1 MDIHVDFGSHTEG
14 VMAMETGQGNGA
26 SVAMNV
32 LEAPTSV
39 GQSHSPN
46 ASEPPS
52 SLSASTNGLD
62 VRPSMLSFDRTVT
75 TLPPDVIA
83 PQSSGHLPHPFLDL
97 ASANSMPS
105 RRTQWMPDFTFGP
118 ASEPI
123 DIPAF
128 LSSPQETLGLEQ
140 NLQQTGGDLRDWVRP
155 EHVAGWREL
164 QALGLEERMMLQ
176 ETCSVSGLLTFLTDI
191 TSDPARLNLV
201 KEMHNQSTL
210 AALGHTV
217 ESIKLPPEKRD
228 RKRKV
233 SGKVGVGGSDVL
245 NNEASEGQQD
255 DDGPNRYAQEEA
267 SQAPGNEIGAPSAEV
282 RGVTGGA
289 KAGVSLS
296 TTVPETTSG
305 AAPVAATAH
314 PIGGRNRKGKA
325 RVGAGETVSD
335 PTLLELGD
343 ILGRVELHS
352 WQPTDAAKH
361 YIRKPRSSDVNV
373 LAEVRPSA
381 IPFVMPENLDH
392 GLREHSSPSYSSL
405 QGPAPKRSAHALI
418 ELSILTPAP
427 HPPHTPRHTLSLA
440 LLNSQT
446 LEDIS
451 EALVCGNRWVPRSIN
466 DSGVPSGACIVI
478 EGTVYGDGEGDA
490 DGKDYADKVTEY
502 LAALKAQADTPISL
516 GKKERDAIMILDEQL
531 KIGMPML
538 STRLDSIRWKLHKPY
553 WFMHDGGCVHW
564 IIVSSISV
572 LHPNDPLLPTP
583 EKSSNWPY
591 ATALSPLPHR
601 ALCRVC
607 SRVPA
612 VLAVSGDSRLG
623 ESPSLVCDGCWGLL
637 GPPKAGRDYSE
648 GKGGLTILP
657 LVSPDGL

>member
-1 MDIHVDFGSHTEG
+1 MDIDMNSGSRMGSATP
-14 VMAMETGQGNGA
+14 METSQVNGESVTMNTSEA
-26 SVAMNV
+26 S
-32 LEAPTSV
+32 TSP
-39 GQSHSPN
+39 GPSHRYV
-46 ASEPPS
+46 SEPPNILS
-52 SLSASTNGLD
+52 TGTNVIDSRTSMFSFGQTAIPLPSDSL
-62 VRPSMLSFDRTVT
+62 
-75 TLPPDVIA
+75 A
-83 PQSSGHLPHPFLDL
+83 PQGDEHLPYFFPDPVPVNLV
-97 ASANSMPS
+97 PT
-105 RRTQWMPDFTFGP
+105 RRMQWMPDFTFGP

-123 DIPAF
+123 DISAF
-128 LSSPQETLGLEQ
+128 LTSVQETLGSER
-140 NLQQTGGDLRDWVRP
+140 NSQQTEGDFRDWLRP
-155 EHVAGWREL
+155 EHVTGWSEL
-164 QALGLEERMMLQ
+164 QALGSEERKVLQ
-176 ETCSVSGLLTFLTDI
+176 EACSVSDLLTSLTDI

-210 AALGHTV
+210 AALGHTT

-233 SGKVGVGGSDVL
+233 SGKVGVRSGDVPS
-245 NNEASEGQQD
+245 NEASGGQQSD
-255 DDGPNRYAQEEA
+255 DDPGRGAQEEG
-267 SQAPGNEIGAPSAEV
+267 SRVPDKIGALNAGV
-282 RGVTGGA
+282 RGVAGGA
-289 KAGVSLS
+289 KAHASPS
-296 TTVPETTSG
+296 TTVPETTLG
-305 AAPVAATAH
+305 ALPASATTH
-314 PIGGRNRKGKA
+314 SRGGRNRKGKA
-325 RVGAGETVSD
+325 PAGTGETVSD
-335 PTLLELGD
+335 PALLELGD
-343 ILGRVELHS
+343 MLGELKLHS
-352 WQPTDAAKH
+352 WRLTDTAKH

-381 IPFVMPENLDH
+381 IPFVLPE
-392 GLREHSSPSYSSL
+392 GLGQGNREDSSPNDTNL
-405 QGPAPKRSAHALI
+405 QGPALKRSAHALI

-451 EALVCGNRWVPRSIN
+451 EALVCANRWVPRSIN

-502 LAALKAQADTPISL
+502 LAALKAQASTP
-516 GKKERDAIMILDEQL
+516 ERDAIMILDEQL
-531 KIGMPML
+531 TIGMPML
-538 STRLDSIRWKLHKPY
+538 STRLDSVRWKLHKPY

-564 IIVSSISV
+564 IVISSISA

-583 EKSSNWPY
+583 EKPSNWPY

-648 GKGGLTILP
+648 GKDGLNILS

>member
-1 MDIHVDFGSHTEG
+1 M
-14 VMAMETGQGNGA
+14 
-26 SVAMNV
+26 
-32 LEAPTSV
+32 
-39 GQSHSPN
+39 
-46 ASEPPS
+46 
-52 SLSASTNGLD
+52 
-62 VRPSMLSFDRTVT
+62 
-75 TLPPDVIA
+75 
-83 PQSSGHLPHPFLDL
+83 
-97 ASANSMPS
+97 
-105 RRTQWMPDFTFGP
+105 
-118 ASEPI
+118 
-123 DIPAF
+123 
-128 LSSPQETLGLEQ
+128 
-140 NLQQTGGDLRDWVRP
+140 
-155 EHVAGWREL
+155 
-164 QALGLEERMMLQ
+164 
-176 ETCSVSGLLTFLTDI
+176 
-191 TSDPARLNLV
+191 
-201 KEMHNQSTL
+201 
-210 AALGHTV
+210 
-217 ESIKLPPEKRD
+217 
-228 RKRKV
+228 
-233 SGKVGVGGSDVL
+233 
-245 NNEASEGQQD
+245 
-255 DDGPNRYAQEEA
+255 
-267 SQAPGNEIGAPSAEV
+267 
-282 RGVTGGA
+282 
-289 KAGVSLS
+289 
-296 TTVPETTSG
+296 
-305 AAPVAATAH
+305 
-314 PIGGRNRKGKA
+314 
-325 RVGAGETVSD
+325 
-335 PTLLELGD
+335 LLELGD
-343 ILGRVELHS
+343 MLGRVELHS
-352 WQPTDAAKH
+352 WQPADAAKH

-381 IPFVMPENLDH
+381 IPFVIPENPDR
-392 GLREHSSPSYSSL
+392 GLREHSSPSDSSL
-405 QGPAPKRSAHALI
+405 QGPTHKRSAHALI

-466 DSGVPSGACIVI
+466 DSEVPSGACIVI

-502 LAALKAQADTPISL
+502 LAALKAQANTPIGL

-531 KIGMPML
+531 TIGMPML

-564 IIVSSISV
+564 IIVSSISL

-612 VLAVSGDSRLG
+612 VLAVSGDSRLS

-648 GKGGLTILP
+648 GKDGLTILP